1 MFLSVIVVA
10 RDGNWTPSNGVIY
23 GTFLACVCCH
33 GILASTMS
41 RIMGKLQTV
50 FVVAN
55 FILIFATIIALPIG
69 ARHNR
74 NDGHYI
80 FAQTENSTTWP
91 TGWAFM
97 LAWLSPIW
105 TIGGFDSC
113 VHMSEEAANA
123 TKAVV
128 RSKMCLKFE
137 FMVTDLI
144 VTAFWHS
151 HGYRVLLVLRLHYCH
166 RARCMYQSRSKLNHW
181 IEVWPANGAG
191 KLISRSSPSP
201 RTLTSK
207 IRSTSTP

>member
-1 MFLSVIVVA
+1 MLLSVVVIA

-23 GTFLACVCCH
+23 ATFLACVLCH
-33 GILASTMS
+33 GVLASTMS
-41 RIMGKLQTV
+41 KIMGKLQTV

-69 ARHNR
+69 ARHRR

-105 TIGGFDSC
+105 TIAGFDSC

-128 RSKMCLKFE
+128 RSKTFLGSR
-137 FMVTDLI
+137 VIDTDMI
-144 VTAFWHS
+144 MAAFWHS
-151 HGYRVLLVLRLHYCH
+151 HVYWVWLVLRLYHCH
-166 RARCMYQSRSKLNHW
+166 RTRCMYQSRFKLSHRL
-181 IEVWPANGAG
+181 EVWSANGAG
-191 KLISRSSPSP
+191 KSIFLSPFSP
-201 RTLTSK
+201 RTLT
-207 IRSTSTP
+207 